1 MTKRSL
7 IVMAAT
13 CVAALF
19 VAPSAASACE
29 ACFGAADAAATKGM
43 NNAIFFLLGV
53 IGLVQVGFVKL
64 FWNFHKRS
72 RSLAERREKFRIVQG
87 GLR

>member
-7 IVMAAT
+7 IAIAAT
-13 CVAALF
+13 CLAASLL
-19 VAPSAASACE
+19 VPSAASACE

-64 FWNFHKRS
+64 FWDFHKRS

>member
-7 IVMAAT
+7 IVIMAT
-13 CVAALF
+13 CLAASFL
-19 VAPSAASACE
+19 APSAASACE

-53 IGLVQVGFVKL
+53 IGFVQVGFIKL
-64 FWNFHKRS
+64 FWDFHKRS
-72 RSLAERREKFRIVQG
+72 RSLIERKEKFRIVQG

>member
-1 MTKRSL
+1 MTKRSF
-7 IVMAAT
+7 IAIAAT
-13 CVAALF
+13 CLAASLL
-19 VAPSAASACE
+19 APSAASACE

-53 IGLVQVGFVKL
+53 IGVVQVGFVKL
-64 FWNFHKRS
+64 FWGFHKRS
-72 RSLAERREKFRIVQG
+72 RSLAERREKFRILQG

>member
-1 MTKRSL
+1 MTKRL
-7 IVMAAT
+7 LPVIVASCLA
-13 CVAALF
+13 VSFL
-19 VAPSAASACE
+19 APSAASACE

-53 IGLVQVGFVKL
+53 IGLVQIGFVTL
-64 FWNFHKRS
+64 FWDFHRRS
-72 RSLAERREKFRIVQG
+72 RALTERKEKFRIVQG

>member
-7 IVMAAT
+7 IGIAAT
-13 CVAALF
+13 CLAASFL
-19 VAPSAASACE
+19 APSAASACE

-64 FWNFHKRS
+64 FWDFHKRS
-72 RSLAERREKFRIVQG
+72 RSLAERKQKFRIVQG